1 LDKQPALEATVQGSS
16 EKAFV
21 LRLLLKTLGLFL
33 LINLVF
39 AWVDPVPTLGR
50 FSLYNHLFPG
60 RTRLPYSDD
69 PTLSYSLTVNQLD
82 AMFASHVILDSPK
95 SESEYRVIL
104 VGDSSVW
111 GYLQRHED
119 TISQQLNGKKLRTV
133 DGRDVQFYNLGY
145 PTLSLTKDLLIL
157 DYASKFQPDL
167 ILWFITLESLP
178 VEKQLQSPVL
188 TLNPQATQT
197 LLAKTA
203 LGFDEQEDSLSKAGF
218 WERTIVGRRRLLA
231 DLIRHQIYGLMW
243 SATQIDQYIPPTY
256 DLRAEDLSDDV
267 SYQDMSP
274 EQFSSSSLAFNVIKA
289 GMAITEAQVILVNE
303 PIFISAGENSD
314 VRYNFYYPIWA
325 YDQYQTMLEEQAE
338 INHWDLI
345 NLWDLLPGEVFTDS
359 AIHYNLDGVEI
370 VSSALLSSPQL
381 AFMGQ

>member
-1 LDKQPALEATVQGSS
+1 MDKQPALEATVQGSS

-39 AWVDPVPTLGR
+39 AWIDPVPTLGR

-119 TISQQLNGKKLRTV
+119 TISQQLNGKNLRTV

-256 DLRAEDLSDDV
+256 DLRAEDLSDDA
-267 SYQDMSP
+267 SYQGMSS

>member
-1 LDKQPALEATVQGSS
+1 MDKQPALEATVQGSS

>member
-1 LDKQPALEATVQGSS
+1 MDKQPALEATVQGSS

-60 RTRLPYSDD
+60 RIRLPYSDD

-188 TLNPQATQT
+188 TLNPEATQT

>member
-1 LDKQPALEATVQGSS
+1 MDKQPALEATVQGSS

-95 SESEYRVIL
+95 NESEYRVIL

-256 DLRAEDLSDDV
+256 DLRAEDLSDDT
-267 SYQDMSP
+267 SYQGMSS